1 MNQGVGCVHVEGRM
15 EDRLGVGEGT
25 TWRERT
31 EKSNVFVLLLTL
43 GLEIGDIVNLFKQ
56 KEQAVLCYWVLK
68 NCKPSEVVGTNV
80 TKSGL

>member
-1 MNQGVGCVHVEGRM
+1 M
-15 EDRLGVGEGT
+15 
-25 TWRERT
+25 
-31 EKSNVFVLLLTL
+31 FVLLLTL

-68 NCKPSEVVGTNV
+68 NCKPSEVVGTNI